1 MNHVAK
7 VLDQEI
13 ARLEKR
19 LRFVVALINERP
31 ASVILAAHKEFN
43 ELINSGQDYDQIK
56 PRLDELCVIEKQQKA
71 IMARQTGMKLYDEEV
86 EIMSQLR
93 ELKDERGRIT
103 LRENIKNGAYR

>member
-1 MNHVAK
+1 MSHVAK
-7 VLDQEI
+7 VLDKEI

-19 LRFVVALINERP
+19 LKFVVALINERP

-43 ELINSGQDYDQIK
+43 ELINSGQDYGQIK

-93 ELKDERGRIT
+93 EIKDARGRIEFVEK
-103 LRENIKNGAYR
+103 LRNGDYR